1 MQRLVQRLTVW
12 DWGAIAVLIAIASV
26 AAATATDYGVSNDEY
41 VQQLYGERLLKFYT
55 SGFADWSA
63 FQFKDLFY
71 YGGLF
76 DLTATMLAPHLP
88 FELYETR
95 HLLCASI
102 GILGL
107 AGVFRLGR
115 FLAGPRAGFLAL
127 LLLALTGPWYGG
139 MFNHTKDIPF
149 AVGMIWGVY
158 FLCRIGASLPR
169 PKLSDALL
177 FGVSLGFSLGLRVG
191 AVLLLAYLG
200 LSVAVWF
207 AMAVRVNGWRGRAMD
222 LARITAAIAPA
233 LIIAYGL
240 MAVFWPWAVLDP
252 LNPVRALAHF
262 SSLDMGIQ
270 TILDGEVVAVSKV
283 PAQYLPVYLMI
294 KLPIVLLVGLAAA
307 GVSFLMRLRETQQD
321 APAAGR
327 NRAIA
332 MTVTAALLPVVYFI
346 VARPTAYDGIRHFLF
361 VVPPMA
367 VLAGVGLD
375 RLLARATRQGPA
387 LATAAASAIGVFVA
401 VQASSLVMLHPNQYV
416 DYNLFVGGPD
426 GAEELYVMD
435 YWGNSVPEA
444 TEWLAGFIQKQY
456 PGRLVPRTFKVFA
469 VCAERLT
476 FEEAAPP
483 FLVWTGDRERAD
495 FLIAPMHMN
504 CADYVDRPPRGTL
517 IHEVKRLG
525 AVLSVVKDWR
535 RRRDHSS

>member
-26 AAATATDYGVSNDEY
+26 AAATAADYGVSNDEY
-41 VQQLYGERLLKFYT
+41 VQQLYGEKLLKFYA

-76 DLTATMLAPHLP
+76 DLTATLLAPHLP
-88 FELYETR
+88 YDLYETR
-95 HLLCASI
+95 HLLCAAI

-107 AGVFRLGR
+107 AGVCRLGR
-115 FLAGPRAGFLAL
+115 FLAGPRASFFAL

-158 FLCRIGASLPR
+158 YLCRIGAALPR
-169 PKLSDALL
+169 PKLSDVLL
-177 FGVSLGFSLGLRVG
+177 FGVSLGLSLGLRVG

-200 LSVAVWF
+200 LSVAAWL
-207 AMAVRVNGWRGRAMD
+207 AMAVRVSGWRGHAMD
-222 LARITAAIAPA
+222 LARVAAMMAPA
-233 LIIAYGL
+233 LVIAYAL

-252 LNPVRALAHF
+252 LNPVQALKHF

-283 PAQYLPVYLMI
+283 PPLYLPIYLMI

-307 GVSFLMRLRETQQD
+307 GISFLMRLRGRRQNR
-321 APAAGR
+321 PIPGR
-327 NRAIA
+327 NRAMA
-332 MTVTAALLPVVYFI
+332 VTVAAALLPVAYFV

-361 VVPPMA
+361 VVPPLA

-375 RLLARATRQGPA
+375 RLLARTVRRGPVV
-387 LATAAASAIGVFVA
+387 ATAATSAIALFVA

-444 TEWLAGFIQKQY
+444 TEWLAEFIQKQY
-456 PGRLVPRTFKVFA
+456 PGRPVPRTFKVFA
-469 VCAERLT
+469 VCAERVT

-483 FLVWTGDRERAD
+483 FLIWTGDRERAD

-504 CADYVDRPPRGTL
+504 CANYVDRPPRGTL

-535 RRRDHSS
+535 RLRDHSS

>member
-1 MQRLVQRLTVW
+1 MQRLVQRLIIW
-12 DWGAIAVLIAIASV
+12 DWGAVAALIAVASV
-26 AAATATDYGVSNDEY
+26 AAVTATDYGVSNDEY
-41 VQQLYGERLLKFYT
+41 VQQLYGEKLLKFYS

-76 DLTATMLAPHLP
+76 DLTATVLAPHLP
-88 FELYETR
+88 FDLYETR

-158 FLCRIGASLPR
+158 YLCRIAAALPR
-169 PKLSDALL
+169 PKLSDTLL

-200 LSVAVWF
+200 VSVAVWF
-207 AMAVRVNGWRGRAMD
+207 AMAVRGSGWRGRAMD
-222 LARITAAIAPA
+222 LARIAAAIAPA
-233 LIIAYGL
+233 LVIAYGL

-307 GVSFLMRLRETQQD
+307 GASFLMRLRGRRQD
-321 APAAGR
+321 VPAAGR
-327 NRAIA
+327 NRALA

-375 RLLARATRQGPA
+375 RLLARAARQGPA

-416 DYNLFVGGPD
+416 DYNLFVGGPE
-426 GAEELYVMD
+426 GAEDLYVMD

-444 TEWLAGFIQKQY
+444 TEWLAEFIQKQY
-456 PGRLVPRTFKVFA
+456 PGKPVPRVFKVFA

-495 FLIAPMHMN
+495 FLIAPMHMH

>member
-1 MQRLVQRLTVW
+1 MQRQVQRLTVW
-12 DWGAIAVLIAIASV
+12 DWGAIVALIAVAIV
-26 AAATATDYGVSNDEY
+26 AAVTAADYGVSNDEY
-41 VQQLYGERLLKFYT
+41 VQQLYGEKLLKFYA
-55 SGFADWSA
+55 SGFADWSV

-76 DLTATMLAPHLP
+76 DLTATVLAPYLP
-88 FELYETR
+88 FELYVTR
-95 HLLCASI
+95 HLLCAAI

-115 FLAGPRAGFLAL
+115 FLAGPRAGFAAL

-169 PKLSDALL
+169 PKLADTLL

-191 AVLLLAYLG
+191 AVLLLAYFG
-200 LSVAVWF
+200 LSVAVWL
-207 AMAVRVNGWRGRAMD
+207 AMAVRVSGWHGRAMD
-222 LARITAAIAPA
+222 VARIAAAIAPA
-233 LIIAYGL
+233 LVIAYGL

-283 PAQYLPVYLMI
+283 PAQYLPVYLII
-294 KLPIVLLVGLAAA
+294 KLPIVLLAGLAAA
-307 GVSFLMRLRETQQD
+307 GIGFLMRLRGR
-321 APAAGR
+321 PADGAIAGR
-327 NRAIA
+327 NRAIGV
-332 MTVTAALLPVVYFI
+332 TVVAALLPVLYFI

-361 VVPPMA
+361 VVPPLA

-375 RLLARATRQGPA
+375 GLLARAARQGPV
-387 LATAAASAIGVFVA
+387 LATAAASAIALLVT

-416 DYNLFVGGPD
+416 DYNFFVGGPD

-456 PGRLVPRTFKVFA
+456 PGRTVPRTFKVFA
-469 VCAERLT
+469 VCAERVT

-483 FLVWTGDRERAD
+483 FLIWTGDRERAD

-504 CADYVDRPPRGTL
+504 CANYVDRPPRGTL

>member
-1 MQRLVQRLTVW
+1 MQRRYERLTVW
-12 DWGAIAVLIAIASV
+12 DWGAIATLIAIASV
-26 AAATATDYGVSNDEY
+26 AAVTAADYGVSNDEY
-41 VQQLYGERLLKFYT
+41 VQQLYGEKLLKFYT
-55 SGFADWSA
+55 SRFADWSA

-76 DLTATMLAPHLP
+76 DLTATLLAAHLP

-102 GILGL
+102 GIIGLG
-107 AGVFRLGR
+107 GVFMLGR
-115 FLAGPRAGFLAL
+115 FLAGPRAGCLAL

-158 FLCRIGASLPR
+158 FLCRIAAALPR
-169 PKLSDALL
+169 PKLADTLL
-177 FGVSLGFSLGLRVG
+177 FGVSLGLSLGLRVG
-191 AVLLLAYLG
+191 AVLLLAYLA
-200 LSVAVWF
+200 LSVAAWL
-207 AMAVRVNGWRGRAMD
+207 AMTMRAEGWRGRAMD
-222 LARITAAIAPA
+222 IARIAAVMAPA
-233 LIIAYGL
+233 LVVAYGL

-252 LNPVRALAHF
+252 LNPIRALAHF

-283 PAQYLPVYLMI
+283 PPQYLPIYLMI

-307 GVSFLMRLRETQQD
+307 GISFLMRLRGRRQD
-321 APAAGR
+321 GPIAGR
-327 NRAIA
+327 TRAIGVTA
-332 MTVTAALLPVVYFI
+332 TAALLPVVYFI
-346 VARPTAYDGIRHFLF
+346 LVRPTAYDGIRHFLF
-361 VVPPMA
+361 VVPPLA
-367 VLAGVGLD
+367 VLAGAGLD
-375 RLLARATRQGPA
+375 RLLARATLRGPV
-387 LATAAASAIGVFVA
+387 LATAAASAIALLVA
-401 VQASSLVMLHPNQYV
+401 VQASSLVLLHPNQYV

-444 TEWLAGFIQKQY
+444 TDWLAEFIQKQY
-456 PGRLVPRTFKVFA
+456 PGRPVPRTFKVFA

-476 FEEAAPP
+476 FEEAAPS

-495 FLIAPMHMN
+495 FLIAPMHMH

-535 RRRDHSS
+535 RHRGHSS